1 MFWLDLQNLLKENQS
16 GLILVIL
23 ISLDPNFDYSLKRL
37 LVLRFCH
44 FCRISEISE
53 VSLLFLRDHYEHSE
67 VSGNFSFLMNGYK
80 SSKNSNLFIYLMLF
94 SVS

>member
-23 ISLDPNFDYSLKRL
+23 ISLDPNFDYSLKLL

-44 FCRISEISE
+44 ISE